1 MIRTILTETYG
12 IRHPIA
18 SAGMAF
24 VGTVPL
30 VRGVCAAG
38 GLGVL
43 GASGMPV
50 ELLRAALHEIKRAG
64 HHAFGVNIIPRFN
77 EIAHIELCVTGEDFL
92 FLLAPA
98 RRGFF
103 WR

>member
-38 GLGVL
+38 L
-43 GASGMPV
+43 ASRM
-50 ELLRAALHEIKRAG
+50 AIY
-64 HHAFGVNIIPRFN
+64 
-77 EIAHIELCVTGEDFL
+77 CS
-92 FLLAPA
+92 
-98 RRGFF
+98 
-103 WR
+103 